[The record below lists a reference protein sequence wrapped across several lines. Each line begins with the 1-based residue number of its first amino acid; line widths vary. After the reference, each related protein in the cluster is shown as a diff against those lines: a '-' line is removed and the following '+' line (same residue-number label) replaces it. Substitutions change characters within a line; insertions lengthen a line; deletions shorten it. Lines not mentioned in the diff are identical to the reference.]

1 MMLEERGVLGSVDPR
16 INVREW
22 VIPGS
27 MILIFGLM
35 SLSLFSQAASAET
48 GVGLA
53 FSIVGGFVALFLA
66 LAVVAAWVGVE
77 FWTRL

>member
-1 MMLEERGVLGSVDPR
+1 MRSV
-16 INVREW
+16 NTREAL
-22 VIPGS
+22 IPGS

-35 SLSLFSQAASAET
+35 SLSLFSQAASATT

-66 LAVVAAWVGVE
+66 LAVVAMWVGVE

>member
-1 MMLEERGVLGSVDPR
+1 V
-16 INVREW
+16 NAREA
-22 VIPGS
+22 VVPGS

-35 SLSLFSQAASAET
+35 SLSLFSSAASAET

-66 LAVVAAWVGVE
+66 LAVVAMWVTTE